1 MSMQKLSEND
11 HRWLPKWLMSDAL
24 PPSSRDPLGLQAGA
38 EQLANRLLP
47 GLTVFTYRIGY
58 YFFLSWALR
67 EFNKN
72 DNLRI
77 EERLEKLN
85 RLERALVLCETI
97 YHGQNQLKDCKHQG
111 QRSKGHLLS
120 QIQSKRAT
128 IPDKILKN
136 QNNTGCYNLYR
147 TSMRSCGFWE
157 DDDDAA
163 AQGFIPFRLTNLGEK
178 LANAFSK
185 REYAADL
192 LKWSLNEKSTNEIE
206 TLAKWCDSVCF
217 CTFNKKLEKKA
228 FLEGF
233 LFAKGNNAD
242 VVGDADTRLQSLK
255 TLSASNLLSA
265 PTSSISELVVVSAE
279 GTDGDMSELAEL
291 ELGGDTSILLYF
303 YNNYDQKNIE
313 FFIAAAIYEMI
324 GLALNSIWSDLLD
337 FVEAVGRTP
346 LNLWVDSVLS
356 KSISTQFWYASLWSP
371 DAQSPQSVDQLVGS
385 LFANSDKVENGL
397 LLALKVLV
405 QDRNR
410 MILNEV
416 PFSFEFLALVEEAFP
431 YDTKESVKD
440 TLPKIASILL
450 SRHKEVSRLKGKELW
465 LDTDGEEVMMVDR
478 QKMSLGFHSYRF
490 SQLGSLLRDL
500 KLVESDLDHD
510 Q

>member
-1 MSMQKLSEND
+1 MSMQKLSED
-11 HRWLPKWLMSDAL
+11 DIRRLPKWLVSDSL

-58 YFFLSWALR
+58 FFFLSWALR
-67 EFNKN
+67 ELNKKE
-72 DNLRI
+72 DLRI

-85 RLERALVLCETI
+85 RLERALVLCETL
-97 YHGQNQLKDCKHQG
+97 YHGQDHLKECKHQG

-120 QIQSKRAT
+120 QVEAKRAS

-147 TSMRSCGFWE
+147 TPMRSCGFWE
-157 DDDDAA
+157 DDDEAA
-163 AQGFIPFRLTNLGEK
+163 AQDLIPFRLTSLGEK

-185 REYAADL
+185 REYAEDL
-192 LKWSLNEKSTNEIE
+192 LKWALNEKKTKSVE
-206 TLAKWCDSVCF
+206 TIAKWCESFCF
-217 CTFNKKLEKKA
+217 CTFNKKSEKKA

-233 LFAKGNNAD
+233 LFANGNNAD
-242 VVGDADTRLQSLK
+242 VVGDADTRQQTLR
-255 TLSASNLLSA
+255 TLSASSLLFVPISN
-265 PTSSISELVVVSAE
+265 SSEIIVVSAE
-279 GTDGDMSELAEL
+279 GTDGDLSELDAL
-291 ELGGDTSILLYF
+291 ELGGDTSVLLHF
-303 YNNYDQKNIE
+303 YNNSDQKNIE

-337 FVEAVGRTP
+337 FVDAVGRTP
-346 LNLWVDSVLS
+346 LNLWAESVLS

-385 LFANSDKVENGL
+385 LFANSNKVENGL
-397 LLALKVLV
+397 MLALKVLV

-410 MILNEV
+410 MILSEV
-416 PFSFEFLALVEEAFP
+416 PLSFEFLALVEEAFP

-440 TLPKIASILL
+440 ILPNIASILL

-490 SQLGSLLRDL
+490 SQLESLLSDL
-500 KLVESDLDHD
+500 KLVESDLDND